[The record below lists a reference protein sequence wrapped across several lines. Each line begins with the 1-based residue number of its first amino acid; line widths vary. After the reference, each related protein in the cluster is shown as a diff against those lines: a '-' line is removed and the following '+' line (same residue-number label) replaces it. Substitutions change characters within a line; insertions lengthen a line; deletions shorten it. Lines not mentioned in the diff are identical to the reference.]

1 VPPAPG
7 CYVVW
12 HFVQTVRDQ
21 LLAADRLHPH
31 RAEAGITLPTHAEHL
46 LSQVRRRRGQN
57 ADDQRAGRPDG
68 RRHVLRLSSS
78 PSSSTACTTSIGS
91 STAPWVY
98 GTLTAALGLVYADA
112 VLVLVTC
119 SGGSRQSA
127 ELGNRWDHLGGGRPV
142 PASRAPHPTD
152 GRPTLQPPQYNAA
165 KTIEAFSA
173 R

>member
-1 VPPAPG
+1 
-7 CYVVW
+7 VW

-78 PSSSTACTTSIGS
+78 PSSSTACNNLDRRIDRTLI
-91 STAPWVY
+91 Y

-112 VLVLVTC
+112 VLVLGDVFV
-119 SGGSRQSA
+119 G
-127 ELGNRWDHLGGGRPV
+127 
-142 PASRAPHPTD
+142 
-152 GRPTLQPPQYNAA
+152 
-165 KTIEAFSA
+165 
-173 R
+173 